1 MKRVARSVLLLAAG
15 GLFGCSPAQYF
26 AQPASV
32 EETRDNVRAMKEEQA
47 ALARKVADL
56 EAALTAQNERTAE
69 RDANLRVELS
79 QLSQSLHEISGRLDD
94 LGQQVQRRSRQA
106 PPPSYQPTPVFPPTE
121 PVPGVEGDGSATMP
135 PPAGAASPDPLP
147 PSSIPA
153 ADLYD
158 RAYRDVSQ
166 GNYDLAIDGFRD
178 FLSRYPD
185 DTLAD
190 NAQYWLGECHY
201 VQDHVTEAAREFERV
216 LSDHPDGDKVPAAK
230 LKLGYCALRQNDVAR
245 ARRWFDDIV
254 KNHPASDEARS
265 ARNKLA
271 SLD

>member
-1 MKRVARSVLLLAAG
+1 MRRVANALLLLAAG

-32 EETRDNVRAMKEEQA
+32 EETRDTVRAMKEEQA
-47 ALARKVADL
+47 ALARKVATL
-56 EAALTAQNERTAE
+56 EAALTAQNDRTAE

-79 QLSQSLHEISGRLDD
+79 ELSETLHEISGRLDD

-106 PPPSYQPTPVFPPTE
+106 PPPSFLPPPVYPPTE
-121 PVPGVEGDGSATMP
+121 PVPGVGDDGSAYAP
-135 PPAGAASPDPLP
+135 PPDGATPADTPP

-166 GNYDLAIDGFRD
+166 GNYDLAIDGFRN

-201 VQDHVTEAAREFERV
+201 VQDQVTEAVREFERV

-230 LKLGYCALRQNDVAR
+230 LKLGYCALRQNDTPR

-254 KNHPASDEARS
+254 KNHASSDEARS